1 MNDLLLQA
9 KAQSE
14 KGDLL
19 ASLET
24 LNTAISSDG
33 ANVEALLLRGM
44 IYYRMQK
51 WGDAINDFASVLENN
66 PDHAE
71 AKSRMEMAKSILGYF
86 TPDMFNP

>member
-1 MNDLLLQA
+1 MNDILLQA

-14 KGDLL
+14 EGDLM

-24 LNTAISSDG
+24 LNSVISQEKTNID
-33 ANVEALLLRGM
+33 ALLMRGL

-71 AKSRMEMAKSILGYF
+71 AKSRMKMAENILGYF